1 MPITVHA
8 YTSLVNDEVSSQL
21 ERLYDTSPEFSDG
34 TDDTSTKFSDG
45 ASAMEQLEQNLTQYT
60 SVYSAEFNTKIIG
73 AIWCTG
79 QGESRILE
87 NIVVHPANRGRG
99 VAERLVSEAWRMKEE
114 KGIKNFVPGCG
125 AIHRC
130 LANLEKI

>member
-8 YTSLVNDEVSSQL
+8 ITSLDNVEVREQL

-34 TDDTSTKFSDG
+34 QD
-45 ASAMEQLEQNLTQYT
+45 AIEQLEQNLTQYT
-60 SVYSAEFNTKIIG
+60 LLYTAEFNTKIIG
-73 AIWCTG
+73 AIWSTG
-79 QGESRILE
+79 QGESRMLE

-99 VAERLVSEAWRMKEE
+99 VAERLVSEACRMEEE
-114 KGIKNFVPGCG
+114 KGVNHFEPGCG

-130 LANLEKI
+130 LSSLEKI

>member
-8 YTSLVNDEVSSQL
+8 HSSLENTEIREQL
-21 ERLYDTSPEFSDG
+21 EKLYDTSPEFGDG
-34 TDDTSTKFSDG
+34 KD
-45 ASAMEQLEQNLTQYT
+45 AIEQLEHNLAQYT
-60 SVYSAEFNTKIIG
+60 LVYVAEFNTKLIG

-79 QGESRILE
+79 QGDSRLLE

-99 VAERLVSEAWRMKEE
+99 VAERLVAEVCRMEGAKKVTQFE
-114 KGIKNFVPGCG
+114 PGCG

-130 LANLEKI
+130 LAHLQQS

>member
-8 YTSLVNDEVSSQL
+8 YTSLENEEVRSQL

-34 TDDTSTKFSDG
+34 TD
-45 ASAMEQLEQNLTQYT
+45 AIEQLEQNLAQYT
-60 SVYSAEFNTKIIG
+60 SLYTAEFNTKIIG
-73 AIWCTG
+73 AIWATG
-79 QGESRILE
+79 QGESRLLQ

-99 VAERLVSEAWRMKEE
+99 VADRLVSEVCRLEEE
-114 KGIKNFVPGCG
+114 KNVKHFEPGCG

-130 LANLEKI
+130 LAHLEKI